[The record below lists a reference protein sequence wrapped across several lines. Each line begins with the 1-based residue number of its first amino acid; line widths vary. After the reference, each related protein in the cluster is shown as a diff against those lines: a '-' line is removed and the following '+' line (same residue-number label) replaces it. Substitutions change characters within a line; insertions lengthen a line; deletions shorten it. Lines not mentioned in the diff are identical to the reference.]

1 MYNVDTMSIP
11 CWYDTMLVQFWYD
24 AWSLI
29 HRWSGRNHRE
39 KISTQVAFDEVLDI
53 KPFCD
58 KSEGEEE
65 ESYTYNLMGVIIHH
79 GRGFGSGHYTACCW
93 NAEASKS
100 KNKTNC
106 LFTVDQTILPK
117 MSLNLSF
124 RPWIKSYPNHSF
136 IHQDR
141 VAKKLIYFNHWL
153 T

>member
-1 MYNVDTMSIP
+1 
-11 CWYDTMLVQFWYD
+11 MLVQLWYH

-58 KSEGEEE
+58 KSEVEGE

-100 KNKTNC
+100 TNKTNVC
-106 LFTVDQTILPK
+106 LLWIRLFLRCHWIYHFIPESSHTQTIHLYIRTRLRK
-117 MSLNLSF
+117 T
-124 RPWIKSYPNHSF
+124 
-136 IHQDR
+136 
-141 VAKKLIYFNHWL
+141 LINFNRWL

>member
-58 KSEGEEE
+58 KSEGEGE

-100 KNKTNC
+100 KNKQTVC
-106 LFTVDQTILPK
+106 LLWIRLFLRCHWIYHFVPESSHTQTIHLYI
-117 MSLNLSF
+117 
-124 RPWIKSYPNHSF
+124 R
-136 IHQDR
+136 
-141 VAKKLIYFNHWL
+141 
-153 T
+153 TG